1 MNTKSVRS
9 KRAVLTFILLGLF
22 SFPVG
27 QAYPRQNPYNFRASV
42 PQSRVYSTAAPMPAW
57 NARRWNSVH
66 ELSQAMRAHDS
77 PRHVTAYPPSQN
89 THPQLTISQTA
100 ATTRRAPHETILTT
114 HESSSMAPRYPGVSS
129 GTPPQ
134 LTQAS
139 YAQVVPEGRGVASSY
154 APAVGTTQHSSSAAS
169 RNYTAAASTLV
180 KPAARRSNNMGFRP
194 PPQLFR
200 DPRGA
205 TYTQAGRTTS
215 SFMGIAS
222 TDSYSPYSPGR
233 PSGGTPGTP
242 EGSDGAQTAETTSA
256 ETTTVEEEESEPTEE
271 DESTEVQ
278 SSGRM
283 GERRTMNPYDLSH
296 IFPDIYQEEQPPSHE
311 NMAHQSL
318 ELLEMTALN
327 SSDEE

>member
-1 MNTKSVRS
+1 
-9 KRAVLTFILLGLF
+9 
-22 SFPVG
+22 
-27 QAYPRQNPYNFRASV
+27 
-42 PQSRVYSTAAPMPAW
+42 MPAW

-77 PRHVTAYPPSQN
+77 PRHVTAYPQSQN
-89 THPQLTISQTA
+89 AHPQQTISQTA

-114 HESSSMAPRYPGVSS
+114 HESSSMTPRYPGVSS
-129 GTPPQ
+129 GTQPQ
-134 LTQAS
+134 YTQAS

-154 APAVGTTQHSSSAAS
+154 ASAVGTPQHSSSAAS
-169 RNYTAAASTLV
+169 TNYTTAASTHV
-180 KPAARRSNNMGFRP
+180 KPAARRPNSMGFRP

-222 TDSYSPYSPGR
+222 TDSYSPYSSAR
-233 PSGGTPGTP
+233 PSGDTSRTPA
-242 EGSDGAQTAETTSA
+242 GSDGAGTAETTSA
-256 ETTTVEEEESEPTEE
+256 ETTTAEEEESEPTEE
-271 DESTEVQ
+271 GESTEVQ